1 MIMKRRALLIDV
13 DYVVRRGKGTIR
25 LVLKGKRFFK
35 MYDPD
40 FKPYFYVDSEEKI
53 EKGKYGNVEI
63 IETQIVKKRVGGK
76 EKDIQKIICSDPRE
90 VPVLSEILGRYGRVY
105 ENNIR
110 FGRRYLM
117 DNGLRPMNDVEI
129 EYEGKNVKSIKDAGE
144 SNKKLNTLAFDIEVY
159 NPQGVPRENKDEVII
174 ISYSDGK
181 ESRAITWKDCG
192 NIPHTEVVANEK
204 ETIERFCNVVNEKD
218 VEVLVGYNSSMFDI
232 PYMKARAD
240 HLGIHF
246 PLGRSGRE
254 PGLKKF
260 GMTAQV
266 RLEGRIHFDAY
277 YSVRILAAA
286 QALKLQRHT
295 LEEVYKEMVGGEPW
309 KVDSLSI
316 FQMWD
321 DHTRRQALVEYAMK
335 DSHATAE
342 IFERLMPLQIELAR
356 LTQLPLA
363 QISGATTGQ
372 LVEALLMNEACREGV
387 IIPHKPNESI
397 AGERSGDQIQG
408 AYVKLPNP
416 GIYENIAVFDFRS
429 LYPSILT
436 SHNVDPETLNC
447 GHDECKNGK
456 NVSPLGHY
464 FCMKRPGLVPSTIRS
479 LLERRK
485 GVKAQLKKATGYEE
499 SILNA
504 RVAAMKIVLNTAYGM
519 LNYAR
524 ARWYSRESAEAI
536 TAWARFYIQNVISK
550 AEELGYS
557 VLYADTDSVFLLLKE
572 KGEKEAIAFMDSIN
586 KSLPDTMELELED
599 IYTRGVF
606 VSKKHEKEQKGAKKK
621 YALIN
626 KKGKIKVR
634 GFELVRRDWSKVAK
648 DTQLRVLKAILE
660 EGSKEKAVQIV
671 KEVIQKL
678 NDGEI
683 DKKDLVIYTQL
694 RKSEYV
700 VVSPEL
706 AAVEKA
712 RKRGMNIGT
721 GAIIGYMI
729 TRNGKSISEK
739 AELEEFA
746 GDYDPSYY
754 IDHQI
759 LPAVMKIIGELGY
772 TEDDIKFEGR
782 QSSLGGWM

>member
-1 MIMKRRALLIDV
+1 MKRRAVLIDV
-13 DYVVRRGKGTIR
+13 DYVVRRGKGTVR
-25 LVLKGKRFFK
+25 LILKGKRFFK

-40 FKPYFYVDSEEKI
+40 FKPYFYIDSEEKI
-53 EKGKYGNVEI
+53 DKGKYGNIEI
-63 IETQIVKKRVGGK
+63 VDIQTVKKFVGRK
-76 EKDIQKIICSDPRE
+76 EKELQKITCSDPRE
-90 VPVLSEILGRYGRVY
+90 VPILSEILGRFGRVY
-105 ENNIR
+105 ETGIK
-110 FGRRYLM
+110 FGRRYIM
-117 DNGLRPMNDVEI
+117 DNNLRPMNEVEI
-129 EYEGKNVKSIKDAGE
+129 EYEGKNVKSVSDVGE
-144 SNKKLNTLAFDIEVY
+144 SKTPLNTLAFDIEVY
-159 NPQGVPRENKDEVII
+159 NPQGVPREDKDEVII

-181 ESRAITWKDCG
+181 EDGAITWKDCG
-192 NIPHTEVVANEK
+192 NAPNAQVVENERAA
-204 ETIERFCNVVNEKD
+204 IERFCEVLEEKD
-218 VEVLVGYNSSMFDI
+218 TEVLVGYNSSMFDI

-240 HLGIHF
+240 ALGIRF
-246 PLGRSGRE
+246 PIGRSGKPPVLR
-254 PGLKKF
+254 KF
-260 GMTAQV
+260 GMTAHV
-266 RLEGRIHFDAY
+266 KLEGRIHFDAY

-295 LEEVYKEMVGGEPW
+295 LEEVYREMIGGEPW
-309 KVDSLSI
+309 KVDSLAI

-321 DHTRRQALVEYAMK
+321 DHTRRKALVEYAMK

-342 IFERLMPLQIELAR
+342 IFERLMPLQIELSR
-356 LTQLPLA
+356 LTRLPLS

-372 LVEALLMNEACREGV
+372 LVEALLMNEAVKEGI
-387 IIPHKPNESI
+387 IIPPKPGETL
-397 AGERSGDQIQG
+397 AGERHGDQIQG

-447 GHDECKNGK
+447 GHEECKNGK

-464 FCMKRPGLVPSTIRS
+464 FCMKKPGLVPSTMRS
-479 LLERRK
+479 LLDRRK
-485 GVKAQLKKATGYEE
+485 TVKAQLKNATGYDA

-536 TAWARFYIQNVISK
+536 TAWGRYYVQDVVKK
-550 AEELGYS
+550 AEEAGYTA
-557 VLYADTDSVFLLLKE
+557 LYADTDSIFLLMGERRE
-572 KGEKEAIAFMDSIN
+572 KDAIEFMDSIN
-586 KSLPDTMELELED
+586 KTLPDTMELELED

-606 VSKKHEKEQKGAKKK
+606 VSKKHEKEAKGAKKK

-626 KKGKIKVR
+626 RKGKIKIR

-648 DTQLRVLKAILE
+648 DTQLSVLKAILE
-660 EGSKEKAVQIV
+660 EGSKEKAIQIV
-671 KEVIQKL
+671 KDVVRKI

-700 VVSPEL
+700 NISPEL

-721 GAIIGYMI
+721 GAIIGYI
-729 TRNGKSISEK
+729 VTRNGKSISER

-746 GDYDPSYY
+746 KDYDPSYY

-759 LPAVMKIIGELGY
+759 LPAVMRIIGELGY

>member
-1 MIMKRRALLIDV
+1 MKRRAVLIDV

-25 LVLKGKRFFK
+25 LILKGKRFFK
-35 MYDPD
+35 MYDPE
-40 FKPYFYVDSEEKI
+40 FKPYFYVDSGETI
-53 EKGKYGNVEI
+53 EKGKYGNIEI
-63 IETQIVKKRVGGK
+63 LDIQPVRVRVGGNEK
-76 EKDIQKIICSDPRE
+76 ELQKIVCSDPRE
-90 VPVLSEILGRYGRVY
+90 VPVLSEILGRFGRIY
-105 ENNIR
+105 ENGIK
-110 FGRRYLM
+110 FGRRYIM
-117 DNGLRPMNDVEI
+117 DKGLRPMNEVEI
-129 EYEGKNVKSIKDAGE
+129 EYEGRNVKSIKDAGE
-144 SNKKLNTLAFDIEVY
+144 SKTPLNTMAFDIEVY
-159 NPQGVPRENKDEVII
+159 NPQGVPREDKDEVII

-181 ESRAITWKDCG
+181 ESGAITWKDCG
-192 NIPHTEVVANEK
+192 NLPNTEIVTNER
-204 ETIERFCNVVNEKD
+204 EALTRFCELVDQKG

-240 HLGIHF
+240 ALGIRF
-246 PLGRSGRE
+246 PLGRSGKP
-254 PGLKKF
+254 PGLRKF
-260 GMTAQV
+260 GMTAHV

-295 LEEVYKEMVGGEPW
+295 LEEVYKEMIGGEPW
-309 KVDSLSI
+309 KVDMMSI

-321 DHTRRQALVEYAMK
+321 DPTRRKALVEYAMK
-335 DSHATAE
+335 DSLATAE
-342 IFERLMPLQIELAR
+342 IFDRLMPLQIELAR
-356 LTQLPLA
+356 LTQLPLS

-372 LVEALLMNEACREGV
+372 LVEALLMNEACRQGIV
-387 IIPHKPNESI
+387 IPPKPGESL
-397 AGERSGDQIQG
+397 AGERYGDQIQG

-447 GHDECKNGK
+447 GHEECKKGNAA
-456 NVSPLGHY
+456 PIGHY
-464 FCMKRPGLVPSTIRS
+464 FCMKRPGLVPSTMRG

-485 GVKAQLKKATGYEE
+485 TVKAQLKKATGYDA

-536 TAWARFYIQNVISK
+536 TSWGRYYVQDVVKK
-550 AEELGYS
+550 AEEAGYT
-557 VLYADTDSVFLLLKE
+557 VLYADTDSIFILLKE
-572 KGEKEAIAFMDSIN
+572 RNESDAIKFMDSIN
-586 KSLPDTMELELED
+586 RTLPDTMELELED

-606 VSKKHEKEQKGAKKK
+606 VSKKHEKETKGAKKK

-626 KKGKIKVR
+626 KAGKIKIR

-648 DTQLRVLKAILE
+648 DTQLSVLKAILE
-660 EGSKEKAVQIV
+660 EGSKEKAIQIV
-671 KEVIQKL
+671 KDVVRRL
-678 NDGEI
+678 NEGEI
-683 DKKDLVIYTQL
+683 DRKDLVIYTQL
-694 RKSEYV
+694 RKSEYA

-712 RKRGMNIGT
+712 KKRGMNIGT
-721 GAIIGYMI
+721 GAIIGYI
-729 TRNGKSISEK
+729 VTRNGKSVSEK

-746 GDYDPSYY
+746 KDYDPEYY
-754 IDHQI
+754 VDHQV
-759 LPAVMKIIGELGY
+759 LPAVMRIIGELGY